1 MPLTTD
7 WLAPTVMNPD
17 KKAPIMS
24 KDLKKMM
31 GIETLPKVKKDLPEA
46 DDDFN
51 HARENLL
58 ELIKACQSTIDRL
71 MLLSEQ
77 SDLARYYE
85 VLNATMK
92 TMVEANRELLALQ
105 KQIRSIKESPAEGP
119 KKVVNN
125 LVMTT
130 ADLLNMIKDANKGPK
145 TINHDPSDEG
155 RNN

>member
-1 MPLTTD
+1 
-7 WLAPTVMNPD
+7 
-17 KKAPIMS
+17 MS

-58 ELIKACQSTIDRL
+58 ETIKTCQITLDQLTVI
-71 MLLSEQ
+71 SEQ
-77 SDLARYYE
+77 SGHARYYE

-105 KQIRSIKESPAEGP
+105 KQIRSIKESSAEGP

-125 LVMTT
+125 LVITT
-130 ADLLNMIKDANKGPK
+130 ADLLNLIKDSEKATK
-145 TINHDPSDEG
+145 TINHDPSDG
-155 RNN
+155 GQNN

>member
-1 MPLTTD
+1 
-7 WLAPTVMNPD
+7 
-17 KKAPIMS
+17 MS

>member
-1 MPLTTD
+1 
-7 WLAPTVMNPD
+7 
-17 KKAPIMS
+17 MS

-58 ELIKACQSTIDRL
+58 ELIKACQATIDRL

-130 ADLLNMIKDANKGPK
+130 ADLLNMIKDANKSPK

-155 RNN
+155 SK